1 MKLGLHG
8 KYSGLE
14 PLMQVPKVVLEYEGS
29 WDERSPAKNRNF
41 QALFK
46 HYRRAQYLKITQNV
60 VFEFFN
66 FGISINFCPT
76 KSDLS
81 GNTV

>member
-29 WDERSPAKNRNF
+29 WDERSPAKKKLVIFRHF
-41 QALFK
+41 
-46 HYRRAQYLKITQNV
+46 
-60 VFEFFN
+60 
-66 FGISINFCPT
+66 S
-76 KSDLS
+76 
-81 GNTV
+81 NTIGVHSV

>member
-29 WDERSPAKNRNF
+29 WDERSPEKKLVIFRHFSN
-41 QALFK
+41 
-46 HYRRAQYLKITQNV
+46 T
-60 VFEFFN
+60 
-66 FGISINFCPT
+66 
-76 KSDLS
+76 LS
-81 GNTV
+81 VRSV

>member
-29 WDERSPAKNRNF
+29 WDERSPAKKIVIF

-46 HYRRAQYLKITQNV
+46 KYRGAQCLNITQIV
-60 VFEFFN
+60 AFEFFN
-66 FGISINFCPT
+66 FSIFH
-76 KSDLS
+76 
-81 GNTV
+81 

>member
-29 WDERSPAKNRNF
+29 WDERSPAKKIVIF
-41 QALFK
+41 QALLK
-46 HYRRAQYLKITQNV
+46 HYR
-60 VFEFFN
+60 
-66 FGISINFCPT
+66 GC
-76 KSDLS
+76 
-81 GNTV
+81 

>member
-41 QALFK
+41 SGTFK
-46 HYRRAQYLKITQNV
+46 KLQ
-60 VFEFFN
+60 
-66 FGISINFCPT
+66 GC
-76 KSDLS
+76 
-81 GNTV
+81 TVYENHPKCRI